1 MKTPSPENHP
11 RITIVTPSFN
21 QGQYIRETIESIITQ
36 DYPNLEYFI
45 IDGGSTDDSVDVIKE
60 YEDRVDYW
68 VSEKDRGQ
76 SDAIMKG
83 FDRATGELFAW
94 VNSDDVLL
102 PGCLTEIAENYLQNQ
117 KPDIVT
123 ADVVYMDSD
132 GKITRYIRLPQQSRF
147 FFFRGIWHASA
158 PTVFFKTSLFHAVG
172 GVNPDYH
179 LCMDLDLW
187 MKMMKKDARVAHVS
201 RYLGAFR
208 WHENAKTVISVDK
221 QTAALSSERTEIL
234 KKNITGFSIRKVLFW
249 RKVYKLYQI
258 ANLNY
263 LREYLSCRSV
273 KGKLWW
279 QIFRAGP
286 SALLSCRNSNS
297 R

>member
-11 RITIVTPSFN
+11 RITIVTPSLN
-21 QGQYIRETIESIITQ
+21 QGRYIRETIESIITQ

-45 IDGGSTDDSVDVIKE
+45 IDGGSTDGSVDIIRE
-60 YEDRVDYW
+60 YEDQVDYW
-68 VSEKDRGQ
+68 VSENDRGQ

-83 FDRATGELFAW
+83 SARATGELFAW

-102 PGCLTEIAENYLQNQ
+102 PGCLTAIAENYLQNQ

-123 ADVVYMDSD
+123 ANVTYMDDD
-132 GKITRYIRLPQQSRF
+132 GKITRYVRLPQQSRF

-158 PTVFFKTSLFHAVG
+158 PAVFFKTSLFHAAG

-187 MKMMKKDARVAHVS
+187 MKMMKKGARVAHIS
-201 RYLGAFR
+201 QYLGAFR
-208 WHENAKTVISVDK
+208 WHANAKTVISIDK
-221 QTAALSSERTEIL
+221 QTAALSSERTVIL
-234 KKNITGFSIRKVLFW
+234 KENITGFSIRKVLFW

-286 SALLSCRNSNS
+286 SALLSCKNPNS